1 MTESYSM
8 APIWFTDVFGS
19 ASMVVFSFL
28 TLFYARRLVKAQP
41 ANVIWTYL
49 LWLSVALLIFAVSRS
64 VGHIAKRIL
73 LIFSMRDVWTT
84 LRPYSG
90 GLNTLT
96 FVMVASITLFFQRV
110 QKIHTAILDDKRALE
125 QAGREVMRLN
135 RDLESLVRHR
145 TDELSRSE
153 RKYRRVFESSMD
165 MIFILDDEG
174 RFVDINRAGLITL
187 GYEWR
192 DEFIE
197 KMDLG
202 RLFVSTED
210 YSRFDEDIR
219 RDGFVKDRECRL
231 KTRNG
236 TELFML
242 LSVTAGRDEE
252 ERLVRY
258 EGLAKDVTSR
268 KHMERQLQQADK
280 LASLGQISTGLAHE
294 INNPLGVVL
303 GYTQLLLRETATG
316 TQAHDDLKTIEKHAR
331 NCKRIVDDLLKFAR
345 GTKTRKSSIDVNE
358 CVSEVVSLLAHQF
371 ELEKILLETS
381 LHPDLPRLVADGEK
395 LKQVFMNLLMNARQA
410 TDLGGR
416 ISIETRRDTAGKGI
430 SVAFSDTGC
439 GIPAETID
447 KIFDPFFTTK
457 PVGEGT
463 GLGLSVSY
471 GIIQDHSGRIEVN
484 SEVGKGSIFTIV
496 LPLDETSAG
505 AAELKGSPAGVRNE

>member
-8 APIWFTDVFGS
+8 APIWFTDVVGS
-19 ASMVVFSFL
+19 SVMVVFSL
-28 TLFYARRLVKAQP
+28 LSVFYARRLVKAQP
-41 ANVIWTYL
+41 DNVIWTYL
-49 LWLSVALLIFAVSRS
+49 LWLSLALLVFAVSRS

-73 LIFSMRDVWTT
+73 LIFEMRDVWVE

-90 GLNTLT
+90 ALNSLA
-96 FVMVASITLFFQRV
+96 FVVVGSITLFFQRV
-110 QKIHTAILDDKRALE
+110 QKIHTGILDDKRALE

-135 RDLESLVRHR
+135 RNLETLVRHR
-145 TDELSRSE
+145 TEELSRSE

-174 RFVDINRAGLITL
+174 RFVDINRAGLMTL
-187 GYEWR
+187 GYESR
-192 DEFIE
+192 DELVD

-202 RLFVSTED
+202 GLFVSEED
-210 YSRFDEDIR
+210 FTRFVEDIR
-219 RDGFVKDRECRL
+219 REGFVKDRECRL

-242 LSVTAGRDEE
+242 LSVTGGKDEE

-258 EGLAKDVTSR
+258 EGMAKDVTSR

-294 INNPLGVVL
+294 INNPLGVML
-303 GYTQLLLRETATG
+303 GYTQLLLRDTTPG

-345 GTKTRKSSIDVNE
+345 GTRTRKSSIDINE
-358 CVSEVVSLLAHQF
+358 CVSEVVSLLSHQF
-371 ELEKILLETS
+371 ELENIHLETI
-381 LHPDLPRLVADGEK
+381 LHPHLPPLVADGEK

-410 TDLGGR
+410 TSLGGR
-416 ISIETRRDTAGKGI
+416 ISVETRQAPTGKGI
-430 SVAFSDTGC
+430 AVSFSDTGC
-439 GIPAETID
+439 GMPSDVID

-471 GIIQDHSGRIEVN
+471 GIIQDHSGRIEVS
-484 SEVGKGSIFTIV
+484 SEVGKGSVFTIL
-496 LPLDETSAG
+496 LPLDESSAT
-505 AAELKGSPAGVRNE
+505 ATELKESPAGVCHE